1 MILHY
6 KMAYSV
12 TYYMEL
18 YYKFYLWI
26 IQQIC
31 VGLMT
36 ILQLGRAWD
45 TSFVFDSPNF
55 LMVQVADQVYDIL
68 HRHCGRVQASI
79 KGYLHQ

>member
-18 YYKFYLWI
+18 HYKFYLRI

-55 LMVQVADQVYDIL
+55 FNGSG
-68 HRHCGRVQASI
+68 GRSGV
-79 KGYLHQ
+79 